1 MYKWS
6 RFSVNNGPNMM
17 KFSVNTVKRYDVM
30 FGLLYYITYTNAT
43 HMINKGDE
51 A

>member
-6 RFSVNNGPNMM
+6 HISVNNGPNMM
-17 KFSVNTVKRYDVM
+17 KFSVKTVGRYDVM
-30 FGLLYYITYTNAT
+30 FGLFYYKTYKIAT
-43 HMINKGDE
+43 HMINKCDE